1 MLSSCSIN
9 RDEEYL
15 LCGDRV
21 LVKLA
26 TKVGEIF
33 LPEDSQMREEQ
44 GVIVA
49 LGSGAVG
56 LPPGFEV
63 GARVLFRMYGGVVV
77 KRKLY
82 DESDREARRE
92 DEYFMIINCSDLLAL
107 IAKKDQQASFESV
120 QKCIDSMGKESKV
133 AAA

>member
-9 RDEEYL
+9 QDEEFI

-33 LPEDSQMREEQ
+33 LPSDSQMREEQ

-49 LGSGAVG
+49 LGIGAIG

-82 DESDREARRE
+82 DDNDKNGRRD

-107 IAKKDQQASFESV
+107 ISKKDQPASFESV
-120 QKCIDSMGKESKV
+120 QKCIDSMEKESKAV
-133 AAA
+133 AA